1 MKKRNFVF
9 AALTAL
15 ALAAQAAPQLV
26 PAQSELQFSAKQMGV
41 PIEGKFKRFDAQLV
55 FDAKKPEAGKV
66 SFTID
71 MGSATLGA
79 AEFDAELVKA
89 PWFNAKALPQASF
102 VSTSFKPVG
111 TAGKFEVAGKLTIK
125 GVARDVVVPV
135 QFTQAGA
142 TSTATGQL
150 AIKRLDFKIGDGE
163 WADTSVVANDVNV
176 KFKLAFTGL

>member
-1 MKKRNFVF
+1 MKKLLFPL
-9 AALTAL
+9 LTAV
-15 ALAAQAAPQLV
+15 ALAAQAAPQLQA
-26 PAQSELQFSAKQMGV
+26 AQSELQFTAKQMGV
-41 PIEGKFKRFDAQLV
+41 PLDGRFKRFDAQLA
-55 FDAKKPEAGKV
+55 FDPKKPEAGRV
-66 SFTID
+66 SFSVD

-79 AEFDAELVKA
+79 PEFDAELAKA
-89 PWFNAKALPQASF
+89 PWFNAKAVPQASF

-111 TAGKFEVAGKLTIK
+111 PGRFEVAGKLSIK

-135 QFTQAGA
+135 QLVQSGTNA
-142 TSTATGQL
+142 TATGQL